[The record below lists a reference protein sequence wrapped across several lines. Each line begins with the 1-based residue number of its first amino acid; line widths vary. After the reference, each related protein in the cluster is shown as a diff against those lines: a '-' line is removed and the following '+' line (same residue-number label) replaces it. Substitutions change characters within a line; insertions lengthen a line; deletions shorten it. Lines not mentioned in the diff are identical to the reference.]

1 MKLWVIGFALI
12 AVAALALPLAFK
24 SHDPH
29 ASEPPAQEVQT
40 RDAEAKDAQ
49 DKGTPLADTQDKDAQ
64 PAAEGAQLADN
75 QNKDAQ
81 DKGAQPA
88 DDPSKDTQG
97 KGTQL
102 TDNQSKDTQDKGTQ
116 LADNQ
121 NKDAQDKGAQPA
133 DNQNKDTQEKG
144 TQPADPQNK
153 DLNNKDIQP
162 TDTPDKSFQEKGTSL
177 VDSQSKDTQPPD
189 TQHTDV
195 QSRDA
200 LENNAQAKDAVVHD
214 VQAKDGQ
221 NDAQQP
227 YHLVRTLEQV
237 QDRIAEG
244 NSQAHA
250 FQRRFIAETADKM
263 LAASDETWREPR
275 NTRSAIV
282 YVLSGGDPRVLRKLL
297 TLGSLPEISPRLIK
311 GVIAYSE
318 GRNRDALKLLD
329 DIDHRSFETRIAGH
343 LALAKAMSA
352 AAENASKALAYLDD
366 ARLLC
371 PGTLVEE
378 AALRR
383 EVLLLSNVDDYERFE
398 MLAFAYL
405 RRFPRSI
412 YAKNF
417 YRSFAIAVVT
427 GEYGTD
433 PKLMERLERRM
444 EELSEPVRK
453 QLYMAIAEE
462 GVIRGRVELTRLAT
476 DRIGHLFRDGGRDA
490 VRLQLYKAAALV
502 VTREYDFAFA
512 RLRTIDR
519 SKLSATD
526 LELLDS
532 ALTLA
537 TEMRQPPQIQGE
549 IKELPPLSSATQVKH
564 GAVAEKS
571 DALDGARQALSQADA
586 VLNKDRR

>member
-1 MKLWVIGFALI
+1 MKLWVIGFALM

-24 SHDPH
+24 SAD
-29 ASEPPAQEVQT
+29 PPATEPTTQDVQT
-40 RDAEAKDAQ
+40 HDADAKDAQ
-49 DKGTPLADTQDKDAQ
+49 DHGTQLADAQAKDAQ
-64 PAAEGAQLADN
+64 PADPQS
-75 QNKDAQ
+75 KDVQ
-81 DKGAQPA
+81 DGVSQPA
-88 DDPSKDTQG
+88 DDQA
-97 KGTQL
+97 
-102 TDNQSKDTQDKGTQ
+102 KDTQDKSTQ

-121 NKDAQDKGAQPA
+121 NKDAQ
-133 DNQNKDTQEKG
+133 ERG
-144 TQPADPQNK
+144 TQPADSQNK
-153 DLNNKDIQP
+153 DAQEQGTQPADSQNKDAHDKGIQPIDIQNKDIPDKGTPPVETQNKDIQA
-162 TDTPDKSFQEKGTSL
+162 S
-177 VDSQSKDTQPPD
+177 DTQR
-189 TQHTDV
+189 TDV
-195 QSRDA
+195 QGADA
-200 LENNAQAKDAVVHD
+200 HEKDTHAKDAAVHD
-214 VQAKDGQ
+214 VQAKDAQ

-244 NSQAHA
+244 NSQAHG
-250 FQRRFIAETADKM
+250 FQRRFIAEIADKM
-263 LAASDETWREPR
+263 LGATDETWREPK
-275 NTRSAIV
+275 NTLSAIV

-297 TLGSLPEISPRLIK
+297 TISSLREISPQLIK
-311 GVIAYSE
+311 GVLAYSE

-329 DIDHRSFETRIAGH
+329 DIDHRRFETRIAGH

-352 AAENASKALAYLDD
+352 ASENAPKALGYLDD

-405 RRFPRSI
+405 RRFPKSI

-427 GEYGTD
+427 GKYGTD
-433 PKLMERLERRM
+433 PKLMERLERRL
-444 EELSEPVRK
+444 EELSEGVRK
-453 QLYMAIAEE
+453 QIYMAIAEE
-462 GVIRGRVELTRLAT
+462 GVIRGRVELTRLAS

-502 VTREYDFAFA
+502 VTQEYDFAYT
-512 RLRTIDR
+512 RLRSIDR
-519 SKLSATD
+519 TKLSTGD

-532 ALTLA
+532 ALALA

-549 IKELPPLSSATQVKH
+549 IKELPPLSSAAQVKH
-564 GAVAEKS
+564 GAIAEKS
-571 DALDGARQALSQADA
+571 EALDGARQALSQADA